1 MLWIFETYG
10 YTEMIEYVQKNFIK
24 MRQIAIQNVSNES
37 ITLKELLKMTEGGNP
52 SEVIIDFGDG
62 AVITYQVEEESFIKK
77 FVRGIFGKK
86 KNKD

>member
-10 YTEMIEYVQKNFIK
+10 YTQVIEYVQKNFIK

-37 ITLKELLKMTEGGNP
+37 ITLKQLLEMTEGGNP

-62 AVITYQVEEESFIKK
+62 AMITYQVEEESFIKR
-77 FVRGIFGKK
+77 FVRGIFGNKK
-86 KNKD
+86 KK

>member
-10 YTEMIEYVQKNFIK
+10 YIQVIEYLQKNFIK
-24 MRQIAIQNVSNES
+24 MRQIAIQNMSNES
-37 ITLKELLKMTEGGNP
+37 IILKQLLEMTEGGNP

-62 AVITYQVEEESFIKK
+62 AVITYPIEEESFIKK

-86 KNKD
+86 KK

>member
-10 YTEMIEYVQKNFIK
+10 YIQVIEYLQKNFIK

-37 ITLKELLKMTEGGNP
+37 IILKQLLEMTEGGNP

-62 AVITYQVEEESFIKK
+62 AVITYPIEEESFIKK

-86 KNKD
+86 KK

>member
-10 YTEMIEYVQKNFIK
+10 YTRVIEYLQKNFIK

-37 ITLKELLKMTEGGNP
+37 ITLEKLLKMTEGGNP

-62 AVITYQVEEESFIKK
+62 AVITYPIEEESFIKK
-77 FVRGIFGKK
+77 FIRGIFGSKK
-86 KNKD
+86 K

>member
-1 MLWIFETYG
+1 
-10 YTEMIEYVQKNFIK
+10 MIEYVQNFIK

-62 AVITYQVEEESFIKK
+62 AVITYPIEEESFIKK